1 MCEDKINV
9 RVKGELPRTAEA
21 AQQEKTRQTRETQKS
36 ATLTLNCCSRCSVAE
51 LQSAARERERESAA
65 EATT

>member
-9 RVKGELPRTAEA
+9 RVKGELLRTAEA
-21 AQQEKTRQTRETQKS
+21 AQQEKTRETQKS

>member
-21 AQQEKTRQTRETQKS
+21 AARKNETNERETQKS